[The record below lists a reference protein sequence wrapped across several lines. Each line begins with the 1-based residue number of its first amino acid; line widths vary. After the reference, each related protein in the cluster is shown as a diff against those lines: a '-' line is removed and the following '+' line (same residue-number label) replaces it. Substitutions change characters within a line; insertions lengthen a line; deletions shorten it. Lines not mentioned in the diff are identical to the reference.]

1 MEAIWIIGGAIAI
14 FVAIVLFSDILHIR
28 ENLRQRRMPPL
39 TPEEQETLHEKEER
53 MQDMLERAQRR
64 HTGDFFTRPWR

>member
-14 FVAIVLFSDILHIR
+14 IVAIALFSDFLHIR
-28 ENLRQRRMPPL
+28 EKLRQRQMPPL
-39 TPEEQETLHEKEER
+39 TPEEQEILHEKEER

-64 HTGDFFTRPWR
+64 YTGDFFTKPWR